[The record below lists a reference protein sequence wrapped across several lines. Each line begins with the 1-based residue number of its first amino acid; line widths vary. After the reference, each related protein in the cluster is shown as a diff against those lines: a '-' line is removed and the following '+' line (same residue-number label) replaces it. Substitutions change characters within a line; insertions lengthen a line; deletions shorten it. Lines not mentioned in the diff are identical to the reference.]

1 MTSTHFWLIELGR
14 QSSIWHISFYC
25 ISKGYYELKI
35 SSKEKAWTRNLQVN
49 DTALFMPLSPLPCN
63 VTHYKNMHCQKVLG
77 YIQYGIKLWKTKLF
91 HCTWC
96 CKMWGSHNSCT
107 ENSSPL
113 VRGVSM
119 DHNTPIKTH
128 HHIPEDT
135 HLQHT
140 VFLEQLTGIQMIKK
154 SPSVIECQCSSPCS
168 QAYQW
173 VSSSPTLMQR
183 IHALFLLDVHIFNH
197 FRIIIFPF
205 HDHISLV
212 GFFFFCKISCL
223 FI

>member
-35 SSKEKAWTRNLQVN
+35 SSKEKARTRNLQVN

-113 VRGVSM
+113 VHGVSM

-135 HLQHT
+135 HLQHSFPWT
-140 VFLEQLTGIQMIKK
+140 TDRYSDDKEIPFCYWMSVFITMFTSLPMGLILTHLNATY
-154 SPSVIECQCSSPCS
+154 SCP
-168 QAYQW
+168 
-173 VSSSPTLMQR
+173 
-183 IHALFLLDVHIFNH
+183 
-197 FRIIIFPF
+197 
-205 HDHISLV
+205 ISLRCTYIQPFQNYYFPLSWSYLPC
-212 GFFFFCKISCL
+212 GFFFFL
-223 FI
+223 